1 MHVTTAECP
10 SQAPV
15 LARIPDCAQPR
26 AVAIDENDRISVQAL
41 AHALYWRASRH
52 RRQAMQA
59 GYDPDLSTPARTLEE
74 VVDALEL
81 ALAECRGEVTL

>member
-1 MHVTTAECP
+1 
-10 SQAPV
+10 
-15 LARIPDCAQPR
+15 
-26 AVAIDENDRISVQAL
+26 
-41 AHALYWRASRH
+41 
-52 RRQAMQA
+52 MQA